1 MKELENKCLRF
12 VLHYY
17 QKDKLDTPKT
27 LKAFK
32 EKNRISVHKHSS
44 FRTFLFTSG
53 AAAIILLAVALH
65 TVLRPDSERT
75 VITAHAQRVNYLLPD
90 SSLLTLYPYS
100 SVSFCKQTYQNDQR
114 EIQMKGKVAFT
125 VRHDETHPFR
135 VLGRLT
141 QTVVLGTQFTVDESR
156 QDTASVQVTTGKV
169 RLTSLQG
176 TESVILT
183 KGMTAQIVKGETK
196 PRMISQKQEIRKGSF
211 LFENTPLS
219 QVLEQLSRYYQVRL
233 TTQTSDRR
241 LTARFEERSLDEII
255 EIIEKVLKVKIR
267 KEKP

>member
-17 QKDKLDTPKT
+17 QKDKLDTPKA

-100 SVSFCKQTYQNDQR
+100 SVSFCKQTYQNDRR
-114 EIQMKGKVAFT
+114 E
-125 VRHDETHPFR
+125 
-135 VLGRLT
+135 
-141 QTVVLGTQFTVDESR
+141 
-156 QDTASVQVTTGKV
+156 TA
-169 RLTSLQG
+169 L
-176 TESVILT
+176 
-183 KGMTAQIVKGETK
+183 
-196 PRMISQKQEIRKGSF
+196 
-211 LFENTPLS
+211 
-219 QVLEQLSRYYQVRL
+219 
-233 TTQTSDRR
+233 
-241 LTARFEERSLDEII
+241 
-255 EIIEKVLKVKIR
+255 
-267 KEKP
+267 